1 MRKQKK
7 LRNLVEDPP
16 ADTVPDQGRRPEKI
30 INGGCTNDDGDD
42 SDDDDGDDNDDDG
55 ARGDN
60 GSDCLDN
67 RLDLAH
73 N

>member
-1 MRKQKK
+1 MSYNALTLWAQIGWPVAIP
-7 LRNLVEDPP
+7 NLDNAVVSWKP
-16 ADTVPDQGRRPEKI
+16 
-30 INGGCTNDDGDD
+30 GDD
-42 SDDDDGDDNDDDG
+42 DDDDDDDDDGDDNDDDG

>member
-1 MRKQKK
+1 MSYNALTLWAQIGWPVAIP
-7 LRNLVEDPP
+7 NLDNAEDDDDDDDD
-16 ADTVPDQGRRPEKI
+16 ADVD
-30 INGGCTNDDGDD
+30 
-42 SDDDDGDDNDDDG
+42 DDDDG
-55 ARGDN
+55 ASGDN

>member
-1 MRKQKK
+1 MSYNALTLWAQIGWQVAIP
-7 LRNLVEDPP
+7 NLDNP
-16 ADTVPDQGRRPEKI
+16 
-30 INGGCTNDDGDD
+30 
-42 SDDDDGDDNDDDG
+42 GDDNDDDG
-55 ARGDN
+55 DDGASGDN